1 MHPQTKTQIMIHP
14 SERATNFHYA
24 IRNVVRAAETLER
37 QGRRIIYLN
46 IGDPQAFG
54 FRPPPAVIEAV
65 ERAIHEKSTGYSHS
79 AGLRE
84 AREAIA
90 EYASALGA
98 KTSPDDILITSG
110 ASEAADLVLTALVN
124 PGDEVLLPAPGY
136 PIYPAIVNKLGAKV
150 SYYQLSHKTNWQPSV
165 DEISSLINERTRA
178 IVLINPSNPTGA
190 ITSDEKTKSLLELAA
205 KHNLLVISDEVYR
218 ELCFEQ
224 PPTSA
229 SVLAGDS
236 GASVVV
242 LESLS
247 KTHMLSGW
255 RVGWMRFTPA
265 ARMREL
271 INGVTRL
278 AGGRLCSP
286 TLSQYAIQPSLL
298 GDQQPVKTF
307 TDEIRIRRDFAAK
320 RVAGIDGLSCTLP
333 EAAFYLMIHVED
345 MGGRTDEQFVLDLL
359 EASNV
364 LVVHGSGFGCDP
376 AAGYFR
382 LVYLAD
388 HELLGSAFDG
398 IERSLRALTAAS

>member
-1 MHPQTKTQIMIHP
+1 MSPIMSPMIRP

-24 IRNVVRAAETLER
+24 IRNVVNAAEALER
-37 QGRRIIYLN
+37 RGRKVTYLN
-46 IGDPQAFG
+46 IGDPQSFG
-54 FRPPPAVIEAV
+54 FRPPAEVIEAI
-65 ERAIHEKSTGYSHS
+65 ERAARDKFTGYSHS

-90 EYASALGA
+90 QYASALGA
-98 KTSPDDILITSG
+98 ATTSDDVILSSG

-124 PGDEVLLPAPGY
+124 PGDEVLLPGPGY
-136 PIYPAIVNKLGAKV
+136 PIYPAIVNKLGANFR
-150 SYYQLSHKTNWQPSV
+150 YYYLNHKSNWQPSL
-165 DEISSLINERTRA
+165 DEVRSLINARTRA

-190 ITSDEKTKSLLELAA
+190 ITSDETTKALLRLAA
-205 KHNLLVISDEVYR
+205 EHNLLVISDEVYR
-218 ELCFEQ
+218 ELCFTTS
-224 PPTSA
+224 PTSA
-229 SVLAGDS
+229 SVLAAET

-271 INGVTRL
+271 IAGVMRL
-278 AGGRLCSP
+278 ASGRLCSS
-286 TLSQYAIQPSLL
+286 TLAQYAIAPAVQGEQHSIS
-298 GDQQPVKTF
+298 KF
-307 TDEIRIRRDFAAK
+307 REEIRKRRDFATK
-320 RVAGIDGLSCTLP
+320 RIAAIDGLSCTVP
-333 EAAFYLMIHVED
+333 DAAFYLMVHVAD

-364 LVVHGSGFGCDP
+364 LVVHGSGFGSDP
-376 AAGYFR
+376 KAGYFR

-388 HELLGSAFDG
+388 EALLGSALDA
-398 IERSLRALTAAS
+398 IESSLHARATVS